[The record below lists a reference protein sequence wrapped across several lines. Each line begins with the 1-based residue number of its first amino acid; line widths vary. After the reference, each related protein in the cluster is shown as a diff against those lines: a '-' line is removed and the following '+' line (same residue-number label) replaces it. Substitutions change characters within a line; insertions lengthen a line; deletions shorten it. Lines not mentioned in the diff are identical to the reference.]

1 MQIEA
6 QPASPGP
13 LRLRAPEVLQAI
25 GPRAVRQAVPLA
37 PERQAE
43 LEGEAGRL
51 LAALL
56 AQDPQGDLAG
66 CLDGALLQGRV
77 RADVGLVEAGRL
89 QRKFGDLE
97 ALPVFRALQ
106 GLRAELKARCTA
118 TPAAARHWWDRL
130 PWAARPLVDT
140 RESADA
146 PQRLRDALAA
156 LEEACGS
163 VRAELAGLE
172 ATRASLWDAMQQ
184 LAGAIHF
191 AQVLDERLRIK
202 VEMLRASDA
211 ERAGVL
217 DADVLQPVWRD
228 RQEMLGQQVL
238 CTNCYFAIEVLR
250 KTGQEVLAACA
261 QIAALL
267 QDGEG
272 AQVQQ
277 ALQALDAM
285 EVYRAQ
291 AASAMAQN
299 AAMLGALSGGTAS
312 ATLH

>member
-6 QPASPGP
+6 QSAHPGP

-25 GPRAVRQAVPLA
+25 GARAVRQAVPLA

-43 LEGEAGRL
+43 LEGEAGRV

-56 AQDPQGDLAG
+56 AHEPEGGLAG
-66 CLDGALLQGRV
+66 CLDGALLPGRV

-106 GLRAELKARCTA
+106 GLRLELKARCTGA
-118 TPAAARHWWDRL
+118 PAAARHWWDRL

-140 RESADA
+140 QPAADA
-146 PQRLRDALAA
+146 PQRLRDALAT
-156 LEEACGS
+156 LDIACES
-163 VRAELAGLE
+163 VRTELAGLE
-172 ATRASLWDAMQQ
+172 LTRASLWDAMQQ

-202 VEMLRASDA
+202 VDVLRASDA
-211 ERAGVL
+211 QRAGVL
-217 DADVLQPVWRD
+217 DADVLQPVRRD
-228 RQEMLGQQVL
+228 RQEMLAQQVL
-238 CTNCYFAIEVLR
+238 CTNCYFAIEVLK

-267 QDGEG
+267 QEGEG

-285 EVYRAQ
+285 EAFRAE

-299 AAMLGALSGGTAS
+299 AAMLGELSSGRV
-312 ATLH
+312 LH